1 MHIDMHLI
9 FGAGGHSKVVFEAI
23 MSIEDA
29 PSKYLFADD
38 NPLLERSRQ
47 PGRRFISADTI
58 RATEIADFHIAIG
71 DNHQRSKI
79 AKRTEFQELQPF
91 SVFHSTS
98 STASNATISPGC
110 FVAAG
115 AIVGP
120 ETCIGQHSIVNH
132 GAVVDHDC
140 VIEDFV
146 HISPNATLGGC
157 VSVGQR
163 TLIGAGAVVLPGRKI
178 GGDCIIGAGAVVV
191 NDIPDGQTVVGV
203 PAKRTKAKR

>member
-1 MHIDMHLI
+1 MSTEMHLI
-9 FGAGGHSKVVFEAI
+9 FGAGAHSKVVFEAI
-23 MSIEDA
+23 TSIDDA
-29 PSKYLFADD
+29 GCKYLFADD
-38 NPLLERSRQ
+38 TPSLESLRQ
-47 PGRRFISADTI
+47 LGRQFILTDEI
-58 RATEIADFHIAIG
+58 RAGEIADFHIAIG
-71 DNHQRSKI
+71 DNHQRSEI

-98 STASNATISPGC
+98 STASTATISPGC

-120 ETCIGQHSIVNH
+120 EARIGQHSIVNH

-146 HISPNATLGGC
+146 HISPNATLGGF

-178 GGDCIIGAGAVVV
+178 GEDCIIGAGAVVV
-191 NDIPDGQTVVGV
+191 NDIPEGQTVVGV